1 MLLAIFPDSR
11 SVLLLRKVTPDQRSH
26 TPLYTIPTV
35 EHLKD
40 AGLNVPDPPWQF
52 AHRQGESVSG
62 VFMEGSVLEHVL
74 AVTGAKTG
82 LSTQAGLEIV
92 GRREAADLLDVDDY
106 WHMNRAFHLAD
117 WDRRTRFCGSCASP
131 MERSSREIAKSCPSC
146 GATSYPQIAPA
157 VIMAVVKDGRL
168 LMANSR
174 RHTGAVYSVLAGF
187 VEAGETLEHAVSR
200 EVHEEAGI
208 LIRNIE
214 YFSSQPW
221 PFPNSLMIAFTAEWS
236 SGEITA
242 HDDEEIVDIGWFTPG
257 EIPSQIPSSYSVAR
271 RLIEWFVSEFGTA
284 DDLQRILD
292 IATG

>member
-1 MLLAIFPDSR
+1 MLLTIFPDTR
-11 SVLLLRKVTPDQRSH
+11 SVLLLRAGAPELHGH
-26 TPLYTIPTV
+26 TPMYTIPSV
-35 EHLKD
+35 DSLKE
-40 AGLNVPDPPWQF
+40 AGITVPDRPWQY
-52 AHRQGESVSG
+52 ADRHGESVSG
-62 VFMEGSVLEHVL
+62 VFMDGSVLEHLL
-74 AVTGAKTG
+74 AVTGSKTG
-82 LSTQAGLEIV
+82 LSSAAGLEIV

-117 WDRRTRFCGSCASP
+117 WDRRTRFCGTCASP
-131 MERSSREIAKSCPSC
+131 MERSARDISKICPSC

-157 VIMAVVKDGRL
+157 VIMAVVKDGQL

-174 RHTGAVYSVLAGF
+174 RHSGPMYSVLAGF

-208 LIRNIE
+208 LVRNIE

-221 PFPNSLMIAFTAEWS
+221 PFPNSLMIAFTAEWA
-236 SGEITA
+236 SGELSA
-242 HDDEEIVDIGWFTPG
+242 DDDEIIDIGWYRPA
-257 EIPSQIPSSYSVAR
+257 EIPAQIPSSYSVAR

-292 IATG
+292 TTSG